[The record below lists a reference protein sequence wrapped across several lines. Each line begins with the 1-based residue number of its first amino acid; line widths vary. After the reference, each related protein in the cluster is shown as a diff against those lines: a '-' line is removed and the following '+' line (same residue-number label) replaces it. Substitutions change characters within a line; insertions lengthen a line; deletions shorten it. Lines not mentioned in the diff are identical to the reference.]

1 MPDTPPPKPL
11 REGFTPALADAL
23 RAVLG
28 EKGMITDPAEMR
40 PYLTEWR
47 GLWTGRSPAVLRP
60 ASTAE
65 CAEAVRLCAAYG
77 VRMVPQAG
85 NTSLVGASVPRE
97 GGEEVVI
104 SVSRMNRILEV
115 DPIDMTMTVEAGAV
129 LAAVQKAAE
138 QAGCLFP
145 LSLGAEGTAQIGGVL
160 GTNAGGNTTLR
171 YGNARD
177 LALGLEVVLPD
188 GQVLDL
194 LRRLRKD
201 NTGYCLRHLFIGAE
215 GTLGIITRAV
225 LKLFPRPRE
234 TVLAFAAVASVE
246 AALALLNRF
255 QSHDGAALSAFE
267 YMMRFGLDLVLR
279 HIPGTADP
287 LGQRHEHYCLVELSS
302 PRPGPGLRA
311 GMESVLE
318 SALADGVVLDAV
330 IAESEAQRAALWRL
344 REEHSEAQ
352 KREGASIK
360 NDVSVP
366 VSRVPA
372 LIADASAACRAL
384 VPGVRVCAFGHVG
397 DGNIHFNL
405 SAPEG
410 EDGAAFLARWEEIA
424 SAVNGVVRSLGGSFS
439 AEHGVG
445 RLKTRTLA
453 AWRAGP
459 ELELMRAI
467 KRTID
472 PGNLMNPGKVVPL
485 A

>member
-1 MPDTPPPKPL
+1 MPDTTPPQVA
-11 REGFTPALADAL
+11 RHGFTPALAERL
-23 RAVLG
+23 RALLG
-28 EKGMITDPAEMR
+28 DRGMITDPAEMR
-40 PYLTEWR
+40 GYVTEWR
-47 GLWTGRSPAVLRP
+47 GLWTGRSPAILRP

-65 CAEAVRLCAAYG
+65 CAEAVRLCAEAG

-85 NTSLVGASVPRE
+85 NTSLVGASVPHE
-97 GGEEVVI
+97 AGDEVVI
-104 SVSRMNRILEV
+104 SVGRMNRILDL
-115 DPIDMTMTVEAGAV
+115 DPADMTMTVEAGAV
-129 LAAVQKAAE
+129 LASVQKVAE
-138 QAGCLFP
+138 EAGCLFP
-145 LSLGAEGTAQIGGVL
+145 LSLGSEGTAQIGGLL
-160 GTNAGGNTTLR
+160 GTNAGGNATLR

-177 LALGLEVVLPD
+177 LVLGLEVVLPD
-188 GQVLDL
+188 GRVLDM

-225 LKLFPRPRE
+225 LKLFPRPSDIQ
-234 TVLAFAAVASVE
+234 LAFAAVPSVE

-255 QSHDGAALSAFE
+255 QRHDGASLSAFE
-267 YMMRFGLDLVLR
+267 YMGRFGLELVFR
-279 HIPGTADP
+279 HIPGAADP
-287 LGQRHEHYCLVELSS
+287 FGARHEHYCLVELSS
-302 PRPGPGLRA
+302 PRPDAGLRHGLEA
-311 GMESVLE
+311 VLE
-318 SALADGVVLDAV
+318 GAYADGLVLDAT
-330 IAESEAQRAALWRL
+330 IAESEAQRASLWRL

-366 VSRVPA
+366 VSRVPD
-372 LIADASAACRAL
+372 LIAQASAACRAL
-384 VPGVRVCAFGHVG
+384 IPGVRVCAFGHVG

-410 EDGAAFLARWEEIA
+410 ADGAAFLARWDEVAE
-424 SAVNGVVRSLGGSFS
+424 AVNGVVRALGGSFS

-459 ELELMRAI
+459 ELDLMRAI

-472 PGNLMNPGKVVPL
+472 PGNLMNPGKVVIS

>member
-1 MPDTPPPKPL
+1 MPDTTPPKPA
-11 REGFTPALADAL
+11 REGFTPALAAAL
-23 RAVLG
+23 RSVLG
-28 EKGMITDPAEMR
+28 EKGMITDPAAMR
-40 PYLTEWR
+40 AYVTEWR
-47 GLWTGRSPAVLRP
+47 GLWTGRSPAILRP

-65 CAEAVRLCAAYG
+65 CAEAVRLCAASG

-85 NTSLVGASVPRE
+85 NTSMVGASVPHE
-97 GGEEVVI
+97 AGDEVVI

-115 DPIDMTMTVEAGAV
+115 DPADMTMTVEAGAV

-138 QAGCLFP
+138 EAGCLFP

-160 GTNAGGNTTLR
+160 GTNAGGNATLR

-234 TVLAFAAVASVE
+234 TELAFVAVPSVE

-255 QSHDGAALSAFE
+255 QRHDGASLSAFE
-267 YMMRFGLDLVLR
+267 YMMRFGLDLVFR
-279 HIPGTADP
+279 HIPGAADP
-287 LGQRHEHYCLVELSS
+287 LGQRHEHYCLAELSS
-302 PRPGPGLRA
+302 PRPDAGLRQ
-311 GMESVLE
+311 GMEAVLE
-318 SALADGVVLDAV
+318 AALADGVVLDAV

-372 LIADASAACRAL
+372 LIAGAAEACRAL
-384 VPGVRVCAFGHVG
+384 VPGIRVCAFGHVG

-410 EDGAAFLARWEEIA
+410 ADGAAFLARWDEVA
-424 SAVNGVVRSLGGSFS
+424 AAVNGVVRSLGGSFA

-445 RLKTRTLA
+445 RLKARTLA

>member
-1 MPDTPPPKPL
+1 MPDTTPPQVA
-11 REGFTPALADAL
+11 RHGFTPALAERL
-23 RAVLG
+23 RALLG
-28 EKGMITDPAEMR
+28 DRGMITDPAEMR
-40 PYLTEWR
+40 GYVTEWR
-47 GLWTGRSPAVLRP
+47 GLWTGRSPAILRP

-65 CAEAVRLCAAYG
+65 CAEAVRLCAEAG

-85 NTSLVGASVPRE
+85 NTSLVGASVPHE
-97 GGEEVVI
+97 AGDEVVI
-104 SVSRMNRILEV
+104 SVGRMNRILDL
-115 DPIDMTMTVEAGAV
+115 DPADMTMTVEAGAV
-129 LAAVQKAAE
+129 LASVQKVAE
-138 QAGCLFP
+138 EAGCLFP
-145 LSLGAEGTAQIGGVL
+145 LSLGSEGTAQIGGLL
-160 GTNAGGNTTLR
+160 GTNAGGNATLR

-177 LALGLEVVLPD
+177 LVLGLEVVLPD
-188 GQVLDL
+188 GRVLDM

-225 LKLFPRPRE
+225 LKLFPRPNDIQ
-234 TVLAFAAVASVE
+234 LAFAAVPSVE

-255 QSHDGAALSAFE
+255 QRHDGASLSAFE
-267 YMMRFGLDLVLR
+267 YMGRFGLELVFR
-279 HIPGTADP
+279 HIPGAADP
-287 LGQRHEHYCLVELSS
+287 FGARHEHYCLVELSS
-302 PRPGPGLRA
+302 PRPDAGLRHGLEA
-311 GMESVLE
+311 VLE
-318 SALADGVVLDAV
+318 GAYADGLVLDAT
-330 IAESEAQRAALWRL
+330 IAESEAQRASLWRL

-366 VSRVPA
+366 VSRVPD
-372 LIADASAACRAL
+372 LIAQASAACRAL
-384 VPGVRVCAFGHVG
+384 IPGVRVCAFGHVG

-410 EDGAAFLARWEEIA
+410 ADGAAFLARWDEVAE
-424 SAVNGVVRSLGGSFS
+424 AVNGVVRALGGSFS

-459 ELELMRAI
+459 ELDLMRAI

-472 PGNLMNPGKVVPL
+472 PGNLMNPGKVVIS

>member
-1 MPDTPPPKPL
+1 MPDTTPPQVA
-11 REGFTPALADAL
+11 RHGFTPALAERL
-23 RAVLG
+23 RALLG
-28 EKGMITDPAEMR
+28 DRGMITDPAEMR
-40 PYLTEWR
+40 GYVTEWR
-47 GLWTGRSPAVLRP
+47 GLWTGRSPAILRP

-65 CAEAVRLCAAYG
+65 CAEAVRLCAEAG

-85 NTSLVGASVPRE
+85 NTSLVGASVPHE
-97 GGEEVVI
+97 AGDEVVI
-104 SVSRMNRILEV
+104 SVGRMNRILDL
-115 DPIDMTMTVEAGAV
+115 DPADMTMTVEAGAV
-129 LAAVQKAAE
+129 LASVQKAAE
-138 QAGCLFP
+138 EAGCLFP
-145 LSLGAEGTAQIGGVL
+145 LSLGSEGTAQIGGLL
-160 GTNAGGNTTLR
+160 GTNAGGNATLR

-177 LALGLEVVLPD
+177 LVLGLEVVLPD
-188 GQVLDL
+188 GRVLDM

-225 LKLFPRPRE
+225 LKLFPRPSDIQ
-234 TVLAFAAVASVE
+234 LAFAAVPSVE

-255 QSHDGAALSAFE
+255 QRHDGASLSAFE
-267 YMMRFGLDLVLR
+267 YMGRFGLELVFR
-279 HIPGTADP
+279 HIPGAADP
-287 LGQRHEHYCLVELSS
+287 FGARHEHYCLVELSS
-302 PRPGPGLRA
+302 PRPDAGLRHGLEA
-311 GMESVLE
+311 VLE
-318 SALADGVVLDAV
+318 GAYADGLVLDAT
-330 IAESEAQRAALWRL
+330 IAESEAQRASLWRL

-366 VSRVPA
+366 VSRVPD
-372 LIADASAACRAL
+372 LIAQASAACRAL
-384 VPGVRVCAFGHVG
+384 IPGVRVCAFGHVG

-410 EDGAAFLARWEEIA
+410 ADGAAFLARWDEVAE
-424 SAVNGVVRSLGGSFS
+424 AVNGVVRALGGSFS

-459 ELELMRAI
+459 ELDLMRAI

-472 PGNLMNPGKVVPL
+472 PGNLMNPGKVVIS

>member
-1 MPDTPPPKPL
+1 MPDTTPPQVA
-11 REGFTPALADAL
+11 RHGFTPALAERL
-23 RAVLG
+23 RALLG
-28 EKGMITDPAEMR
+28 DRGMITDPAEMR
-40 PYLTEWR
+40 GYVTEWR
-47 GLWTGRSPAVLRP
+47 GLWTGRSPAILRP

-65 CAEAVRLCAAYG
+65 CAEAVRLCAEAG
-77 VRMVPQAG
+77 VQMVPQAG
-85 NTSLVGASVPRE
+85 NTSLVGASVPHE
-97 GGEEVVI
+97 AGDEVVI
-104 SVSRMNRILEV
+104 SVGRMNRILDL
-115 DPIDMTMTVEAGAV
+115 DPADMTMMVEAGAV
-129 LAAVQKAAE
+129 LASVQKAAE
-138 QAGCLFP
+138 EAGCLFP
-145 LSLGAEGTAQIGGVL
+145 LSLGSEGTAQIGGLL
-160 GTNAGGNTTLR
+160 GTNAGGNATLR

-177 LALGLEVVLPD
+177 LVLGLEVVLPD
-188 GQVLDL
+188 GRVLDM

-225 LKLFPRPRE
+225 LKLFPRPSDIQ
-234 TVLAFAAVASVE
+234 LAFAAVPSVE

-255 QSHDGAALSAFE
+255 QRHDGASLSAFE
-267 YMMRFGLDLVLR
+267 YMGRFGLELVFR
-279 HIPGTADP
+279 HIPGAADP
-287 LGQRHEHYCLVELSS
+287 FGARYEHYCLVELSS
-302 PRPGPGLRA
+302 PRPDAGLRHGLEA
-311 GMESVLE
+311 VLE
-318 SALADGVVLDAV
+318 GAYADGLVLDAT
-330 IAESEAQRAALWRL
+330 IAESEAQRASLWRL

-366 VSRVPA
+366 VSRVPD
-372 LIADASAACRAL
+372 LIAQASAACRAL
-384 VPGVRVCAFGHVG
+384 IPGVRVCAFGHVG

-410 EDGAAFLARWEEIA
+410 ADGAAFLARWDEVAE
-424 SAVNGVVRSLGGSFS
+424 AVNGVVRALGGSFS

-459 ELELMRAI
+459 ELDLMRAI

-472 PGNLMNPGKVVPL
+472 PGNLMNPGKVVIS

>member
-1 MPDTPPPKPL
+1 MPDTTPPQVA
-11 REGFTPALADAL
+11 RHGFTPALAERL
-23 RAVLG
+23 RALLG
-28 EKGMITDPAEMR
+28 DRGMITDPAEMR
-40 PYLTEWR
+40 GYVTEWR
-47 GLWTGRSPAVLRP
+47 GLWTGRSPAILRP

-65 CAEAVRLCAAYG
+65 CAEAVRLCAEAG

-85 NTSLVGASVPRE
+85 NTSLVGASVPHE
-97 GGEEVVI
+97 AGDEVVI
-104 SVSRMNRILEV
+104 SVGRMNRILDL
-115 DPIDMTMTVEAGAV
+115 DPADMTMTVEAGAV
-129 LAAVQKAAE
+129 LASVQKAAE
-138 QAGCLFP
+138 EAGCLFP
-145 LSLGAEGTAQIGGVL
+145 LSLGSEGTAQIGGLL
-160 GTNAGGNTTLR
+160 GTNAGGNATLR

-177 LALGLEVVLPD
+177 LVLGLEVVLPD
-188 GQVLDL
+188 GRVLDM

-225 LKLFPRPRE
+225 LKLFPRPNDIQ
-234 TVLAFAAVASVE
+234 LAFAAVPSVE

-255 QSHDGAALSAFE
+255 QRHDGASLSAFE
-267 YMMRFGLDLVLR
+267 YMGRFGLELVFR
-279 HIPGTADP
+279 HIPGAADP
-287 LGQRHEHYCLVELSS
+287 FGARHEHYCLVELSS
-302 PRPGPGLRA
+302 PRPDAGLRHGLEA
-311 GMESVLE
+311 VLE
-318 SALADGVVLDAV
+318 GAYADGLVLDAT
-330 IAESEAQRAALWRL
+330 IAESEAQRASLWRL

-366 VSRVPA
+366 VSRVPD
-372 LIADASAACRAL
+372 LIAQASAACRAL
-384 VPGVRVCAFGHVG
+384 IPGVRVCAFGHVG

-410 EDGAAFLARWEEIA
+410 ADGAAFLARWDEVAE
-424 SAVNGVVRSLGGSFS
+424 AVNGVVRALGGSFS

-459 ELELMRAI
+459 ELDLMRAI

-472 PGNLMNPGKVVPL
+472 PGNLMNPGKVVIS